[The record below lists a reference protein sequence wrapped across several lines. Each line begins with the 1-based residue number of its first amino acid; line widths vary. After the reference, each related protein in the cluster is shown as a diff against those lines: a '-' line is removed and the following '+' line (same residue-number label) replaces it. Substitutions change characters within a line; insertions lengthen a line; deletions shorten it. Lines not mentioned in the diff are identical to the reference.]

1 MGAMKFIWLAAHY
14 FPLGI
19 AVSGGVDSMALAKL
33 CVELRKSRRYT
44 YKPNFHAFI
53 VDHRARPGS
62 GKEANLVARRLSEI
76 GTLCYFALCTTY

>member
-1 MGAMKFIWLAAHY
+1 MGAMNSIWLAAHHL
-14 FPLGI
+14 PSGI

-33 CVELRKSRRYT
+33 CMELRKSRRYT

-53 VDHRARPGS
+53 VDHKARPGS

-76 GTLCYFALCTTY
+76 GMLCSFAFYTTC